1 MAAGIEIQV
10 RKIRGPWLDMVVER
24 LKKNYVMGIIAAH
37 QVPGLGIA
45 SHTAEPEV
53 SPGVWKLTP
62 YAKEAAGGVKLVAI
76 QAELLPKD
84 LKGVHGAIRRW
95 GFKLV
100 VNKSGVGFFE
110 IEGVAIVRDGD
121 IATAQELMK
130 ILNQESVV
138 RQVLF
143 ISRVFWE
150 RLDSDLTVALPAV
163 GEA

>member
-1 MAAGIEIQV
+1 MTTRIEIQV
-10 RKIRGPWLDMVVER
+10 RKIRGPWLDVVIKRVQEHH
-24 LKKNYVMGIIAAH
+24 VVGVIAAH
-37 QVPGLGIA
+37 LLPRSGIA
-45 SHTAEPEV
+45 PHAPEPEV
-53 SPGVWKLTP
+53 LPGVCYLAP
-62 YAKEAAGGVKLVAI
+62 YAKEATGGVKLVAI

-150 RLDSDLTVALPAV
+150 GFDSDFTVALPTV